1 MEQLEDESNLREM
14 KMMQS
19 DSIEIIRENM
29 KLDLPKEKRAI
40 RGNICNERVIKR

>member
-29 KLDLPKEKRAI
+29 TLDLPKEKEPSE
-40 RGNICNERVIKR
+40 GTFVMNEW

>member
-1 MEQLEDESNLREM
+1 MEQLEDESNLTEM

-29 KLDLPKEKRAI
+29 TLDLPKEKEPSE
-40 RGNICNERVIKR
+40 GTFVTDE